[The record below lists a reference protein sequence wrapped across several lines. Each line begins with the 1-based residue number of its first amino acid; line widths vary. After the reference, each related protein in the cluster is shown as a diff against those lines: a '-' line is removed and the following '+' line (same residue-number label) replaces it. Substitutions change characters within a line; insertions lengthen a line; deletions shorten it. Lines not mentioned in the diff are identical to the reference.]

1 MLILITGG
9 CGFIGTNVALKALS
23 RGYSVVA
30 FDNLCRKGS
39 ESNLEE
45 LSKNHNFVFIKG
57 DVRNYDQLSRIKN
70 VDAII
75 HTAAQP
81 GVPASIED
89 PIYDFEVNA
98 LGTLN
103 VLELAKNNGKIPV
116 IYCSTNKVYSCE
128 VNEIQSKIFDNKRK
142 WIDKKFILGI
152 PEGFPVDSG
161 GRAAY
166 SPYGCSKYIGDRYC
180 QEYYHTYGV
189 PTVVNRMSCIAG
201 ERQLGKE
208 EQGWV
213 SWFVYAKMV
222 DAVINIYGDGKQVRD
237 VLYVGDLADLFLK
250 EIEDIDI
257 HKGQVYNVGGG
268 PNNTVSLIE
277 VLEYLSNLDQRPYR
291 VVYQNWRPADHLV
304 YVSDIR
310 KVSKYWQP
318 KLNPKQVIDII
329 WDWAHKN
336 RKRVCSIL

>member
-9 CGFIGTNVALKALS
+9 CGFIGTNVALRALS

-45 LSKNHNFVFIKG
+45 LSKNQNFVFIKG

-142 WIDKKFILGI
+142 WIDK
-152 PEGFPVDSG
+152 
-161 GRAAY
+161 
-166 SPYGCSKYIGDRYC
+166 
-180 QEYYHTYGV
+180 
-189 PTVVNRMSCIAG
+189 N
-201 ERQLGKE
+201 
-208 EQGWV
+208 
-213 SWFVYAKMV
+213 
-222 DAVINIYGDGKQVRD
+222 
-237 VLYVGDLADLFLK
+237 LF
-250 EIEDIDI
+250 
-257 HKGQVYNVGGG
+257 
-268 PNNTVSLIE
+268 
-277 VLEYLSNLDQRPYR
+277 
-291 VVYQNWRPADHLV
+291 
-304 YVSDIR
+304 
-310 KVSKYWQP
+310 
-318 KLNPKQVIDII
+318 
-329 WDWAHKN
+329 
-336 RKRVCSIL
+336 